1 MKKRSKVYSASATNK
16 THVRFS
22 DSIKV
27 LEPFLLEPNI
37 ILIDK
42 KLKKNIDIITNKN
55 KRAVIYCLEGS
66 ESTKSMSTL
75 TKILNAL
82 FSNKKFEITRKTK
95 LVVVGGGTLG
105 DFGGF
110 LAHIL
115 KRGLPLVMVPS
126 TWLSAIDSAH
136 GGKNGINFH
145 DAKNQIGT
153 IYPAAEVILIRD
165 LLNQQPIDRKVEG
178 FGELIKIAFIHSPR
192 FFKKVASERLNTI
205 DLFSYL
211 SLAIEGKYK
220 IVKQDPFETKG
231 VRYLLNFGHT
241 LAHAWEAKLGIHHG
255 IAVLLGMYFDFL
267 WALNRGEIVSREF
280 NLFCKSEISNGVLSL
295 FYRNALFG
303 LKETELAK
311 YLVADKKKE
320 NQIIRYVFPSGP
332 SKLKIE
338 SVSVHDIQAEYKR
351 QKKQFETHDY
361 ATNS

>member
-1 MKKRSKVYSASATNK
+1 M
-16 THVRFS
+16 RFS

-37 ILIDK
+37 ILVDR
-42 KLKKNIDIITNKN
+42 KLKKNIEAITKT
-55 KRAVIYCLEGS
+55 KKLATIHYLEGS

-75 TKILNAL
+75 TKVLNAL

-95 LVVVGGGTLG
+95 LVVIGGGTLG

-115 KRGLPLVMVPS
+115 KRGLNLVMVPS
-126 TWLSAIDSAH
+126 TWLSAMDSAH
-136 GGKNGINFH
+136 GGKNGLNFQ

-153 IYPAAEVILIRD
+153 IYPAAEVILIRE
-165 LLNQQPIDRKVEG
+165 LLDQQPIDRKVEG
-178 FGELIKIAFIHSPR
+178 YGELIKIAFIHSPQL
-192 FFKKVASERLNTI
+192 FKKVASERLSTI
-205 DLFSYL
+205 DLFNYL
-211 SLAIEGKYK
+211 PLAIEGKYK

-231 VRYLLNFGHT
+231 IRYLLNFGHT

-267 WALNRGEIVSREF
+267 WALNRDEKVDSEF

-303 LKETELAK
+303 LTETELTK
-311 YLVADKKKE
+311 YLIADKKRE
-320 NQIIRYVFPSGP
+320 NQIIRYVFPAGP
-332 SKLKIE
+332 SKLKVE
-338 SVSVHDIQAEYKR
+338 SVSVQDIQAEYKR
-351 QKKQFETHDY
+351 QKKLFETNDN
-361 ATNS
+361 AANS